1 MYLYNFILAIR
12 PNIENNL
19 KGILIIQISKVSLI
33 NNDSSNAIEN
43 ELKNIYN
50 LLNQDEI
57 PKYTESCSFCEYHK
71 KLNQKHS
78 YFFKKRK
85 CF

>member
-12 PNIENNL
+12 PNIENNP

-43 ELKNIYN
+43 DHNIMTCTMKNIKDITIKQ
-50 LLNQDEI
+50 LNF
-57 PKYTESCSFCEYHK
+57 CSVAVF
-71 KLNQKHS
+71 L
-78 YFFKKRK
+78 F
-85 CF
+85 